1 MISCCINVMR
11 LSIVISIQAGKQQKL
26 YFSQT
31 YSNNVR
37 NMIRSTQ
44 ELAKQLIDFFY
55 SMIYLTPKNM
65 TLAGYNINTRQIISG
80 DK

>member
-44 ELAKQLIDFFY
+44 ETTERSIFY
-55 SMIYLTPKNM
+55 SMIYLAPKNM

>member
-1 MISCCINVMR
+1 MR

-37 NMIRSTQ
+37 NMIRPTQ
-44 ELAKQLIDFFY
+44 ETTELIDFFVE
-55 SMIYLTPKNM
+55 MIYLAPK
-65 TLAGYNINTRQIISG
+65 I
-80 DK
+80 